1 MKLFPKGKPT
11 APLFIAT
18 ALVILAAS
26 GLIWHF
32 LPASGKEPFY
42 AVAALFGGDR
52 DVISSSTNQ
61 ITITPYPYATRMI
74 AFCFLALLV
83 SFPISLYSI
92 FFPYYWFSEK
102 TGPQSRKFS
111 RMLFVF
117 ILLLVLT
124 LLCIAILWGVGAAC
138 PTCLGILGMITL
150 PMATGVVISIE
161 ILLTMLP
168 LLIIAGFLKLTQKED
183 SFSTATAPRKD
194 TLTANRSQ
202 KSSNTITPL
211 LGAIISG
218 DLDLVRTALQQ
229 NPEHLNTSYAQNGNT
244 PLHVAAL
251 NGQAEIVTLLLE
263 QPGIDKTLKNNDG
276 KTAADLAQE
285 KGFTEIVQLL
295 N

>member
-1 MKLFPKGKPT
+1 
-11 APLFIAT
+11 
-18 ALVILAAS
+18 
-26 GLIWHF
+26 
-32 LPASGKEPFY
+32 
-42 AVAALFGGDR
+42 
-52 DVISSSTNQ
+52 
-61 ITITPYPYATRMI
+61 
-74 AFCFLALLV
+74 
-83 SFPISLYSI
+83 
-92 FFPYYWFSEK
+92 
-102 TGPQSRKFS
+102 
-111 RMLFVF
+111 
-117 ILLLVLT
+117 
-124 LLCIAILWGVGAAC
+124 
-138 PTCLGILGMITL
+138 
-150 PMATGVVISIE
+150 
-161 ILLTMLP
+161 MLP

-276 KTAADLAQE
+276 KTATDLAQE